1 MLVHWLSK
9 WTWEK
14 SYTSVTP
21 EKRSPK
27 CTSSPSSLKRMRS
40 SQYMNENNLTIN
52 QGSWTLQE
60 TCILDAVQSFLSSTT
75 YIIPTAEN
83 IASLFNFV
91 VNSTIVKTI
100 GNIQANVKTERQIT
114 GEIEYTIKRKEL
126 RKKIFCVAAIDMQWL
141 MLVSWTYLKTFY
153 LSPEI
158 FHVVLTFKLSD
169 S

>member
-40 SQYMNENNLTIN
+40 SQYMKENNLAIN
-52 QGSWTLQE
+52 QGSWTLQG
-60 TCILDAVQSFLSSTT
+60 TCILDSVQSFLSST

-83 IASLFNFV
+83 IALLFNFV

-100 GNIQANVKTERQIT
+100 ANIHANVKTERQIK
-114 GEIEYTIKRKEL
+114 GKIEYTIKRKKEL
-126 RKKIFCVAAIDMQWL
+126 RKFFFGVAAIDMQWM

-153 LSPEI
+153 LNPEI
-158 FHVVLTFKLSD
+158 FRVVLTFKLSD